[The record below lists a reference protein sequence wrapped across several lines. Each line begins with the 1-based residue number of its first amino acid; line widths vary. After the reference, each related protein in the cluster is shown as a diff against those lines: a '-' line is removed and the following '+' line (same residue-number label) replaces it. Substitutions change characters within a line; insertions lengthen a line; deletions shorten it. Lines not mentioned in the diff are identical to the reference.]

1 MRMGHPR
8 KDRTRLQRYSPALNT
23 ERIEVPVLCS
33 YGAHDVRVHSDDVQ
47 IFINRLRE
55 TNNQVT
61 VVTFPD
67 EGHRSR
73 CQESIMH
80 YHEAVERFLTEHL
93 PLSSDKPTH
102 WRTNMHRTL
111 TLRTHIPQLLSSL
124 GISFLC
130 ILAHFIRIP
139 LPGTPVPIII
149 QPLWKFFSRY
159 HAWPLVRTFKSAHIL
174 TRSAIDSVALIRR
187 IYNALGSDKWVYV
200 GSGMH
205 KCSEQ
210 HACIRSTSYNNSMG
224 YSHATDHNLYSS
236 SWDARLTS
244 VVSFCGYGGTIVDNT
259 PGSRHVSLCYW

>member
-1 MRMGHPR
+1 MIDDLADAAQWACEQGFTTPGRMGIMGRSYGGCAALCASWRYKKLFSCAIAEAPPTNLVHTLENTPSYWRPLMSNIFMRMGHPR

-93 PLSSDKPTH
+93 PLSSDKPT
-102 WRTNMHRTL
+102 
-111 TLRTHIPQLLSSL
+111 
-124 GISFLC
+124 
-130 ILAHFIRIP
+130 P
-139 LPGTPVPIII
+139 LENE
-149 QPLWKFFSRY
+149 
-159 HAWPLVRTFKSAHIL
+159 HASHPDSAH
-174 TRSAIDSVALIRR
+174 
-187 IYNALGSDKWVYV
+187 
-200 GSGMH
+200 
-205 KCSEQ
+205 
-210 HACIRSTSYNNSMG
+210 
-224 YSHATDHNLYSS
+224 SHPPTAE
-236 SWDARLTS
+236 
-244 VVSFCGYGGTIVDNT
+244 
-259 PGSRHVSLCYW
+259 